1 MRTIIGLAALARS
14 GKDTVASMLLTY
26 PGVSAFALADPLKLG
41 CQALFG
47 LTDEE
52 TWHDDL
58 KEKKIDLWGYSPRE
72 FFQTVGT
79 EWMRHHN
86 PDHWLMRADREI
98 NPPANAK
105 SNPYPADLS
114 SPDAPF
120 ALAAQA
126 FFDFTDDQVWNPV
139 SGTIRDEYWN
149 LTPKAAM
156 ELLKSRALALF
167 PDAPKTGNGNSS
179 LESQNYVAKRARRP
193 VFRLKAKTQLKS
205 TSHTIIIK
213 DIRFENEAAFLR
225 SHHGKI
231 WHITRPDLLKVN
243 AHSSELGI
251 EQMPGDI
258 LLVNNGSLEEL
269 ELKVKNSWRA
279 LAADPTQPSGKHNNQ
294 LNGGA
299 V

>member
-1 MRTIIGLAALARS
+1 
-14 GKDTVASMLLTY
+14 MLLSY

-58 KEKKIDLWGYSPRE
+58 KEKTIELWGRSPRE

-86 PDHWLMRADREI
+86 SDHWLMRADREI
-98 NPPANAK
+98 NPPASAQN
-105 SNPYPADLS
+105 NPFPANLS

-126 FFDFTDDQVWNPV
+126 FFDFTDDQVWNPASASV
-139 SGTIRDEYWN
+139 VDEYWN
-149 LTPKAAM
+149 LTPKDAM
-156 ELLKSRALALF
+156 DLLKRHALAMFSNTPEAEINNKDKNENENENTNTQL
-167 PDAPKTGNGNSS
+167 
-179 LESQNYVAKRARRP
+179 QNYFTKRAARP
-193 VFRLKAKTQLKS
+193 VVLLKTNTQLKDN
-205 TSHTIIIK
+205 THTIIIK

-231 WHITRPDLLKVN
+231 WHITRPDLQKVN

-251 EQMPGDI
+251 EHVPGDI
-258 LLVNNGSLEEL
+258 LLVNDGSLEEL
-269 ELKVKNSWRA
+269 EHKVKTVWRA
-279 LAADPTQPSGKHNNQ
+279 QSENQTKPDGKLYNP

>member
-26 PGVSAFALADPLKLG
+26 PGVAAFALADPLKVG

-52 TWHDDL
+52 TWQDDK
-58 KEKKIDLWGYSPRE
+58 KEKAIELWGRSPRE

-98 NPPANAK
+98 NPPAGVKDA
-105 SNPYPADLS
+105 PFPANLS

-126 FFDFTDDQVWNPV
+126 FFDFTDDQIWNPI
-139 SGTIRDEYWN
+139 SLSIKDEHWG
-149 LTPKAAM
+149 LAPCEAI
-156 ELLKSRALALF
+156 ELLKRHAFALF
-167 PDAPKTGNGNSS
+167 PDYN
-179 LESQNYVAKRARRP
+179 QRRAARP
-193 VFRLKAKTQLKS
+193 VTLLKIREQLPQS
-205 TSHTIIIK
+205 ARTIIIK

-225 SHHGKI
+225 AHHGAI
-231 WHITRPDLLKVN
+231 WHITRPDLQKVN

-251 EQMPGDI
+251 DHATGDI
-258 LLVNNGSLEEL
+258 RLLNSGTLDD
-269 ELKVKNSWRA
+269 LKALVKGAWEA
-279 LAADPTQPSGKHNNQ
+279 HKVLNQ
-294 LNGGA
+294 GDSTLKGGA
-299 V
+299 